1 MVTELSATELRR
13 LLDDPDMSVLV
24 VDLRE
29 PVEYELDHIPGA
41 TNVPI
46 GSFTEALPD
55 LDLDTDVIVTA
66 CPVGALSVQAARLL
80 EAYEGTD
87 EETTI
92 ASLEGGY
99 AEYPAEWLT
108 SPQRP

>member
-1 MVTELSATELRR
+1 MVTEISATELHRF
-13 LLDDPDMSVLV
+13 LDDPDTAVLV

-29 PVEYELDHIPGA
+29 PVEYEIDHIPGS
-41 TNVPI
+41 TNVPM
-46 GSFTEALPD
+46 GSFTAELPE

-66 CPVGALSVQAARLL
+66 CPVGVLSVQAARLL

-92 ASLEGGY
+92 GSLDGGY
-99 AEYPAEWLT
+99 AEYST
-108 SPQRP
+108 D